1 MSARLRQRSTLE
13 IGLVVLCC
21 VLAAGRA
28 ASSQKGLDLSDAVKV
43 GSLERATSLLE
54 EGAEVDARDKQ
65 GWTPLH
71 NAANSGNEKLV
82 QLLIKHGA
90 DVNAKDYQ
98 YERTPLHIAAYNG
111 QLAILTTL
119 LKAQATLDNTDVN
132 ERTPLHLA
140 VWSGQKRE
148 AQSLLIAGAN
158 IDANDKYGSTPTQLA
173 TIRHFNDLVWLLLSY
188 CPDLRLTDNKGL
200 TAFDYAQSIDDEEL
214 LNIYKEHNSAPCS
227 RHRINTARL
236 VDQLPH
242 EYTGRNC
249 PRGERL
255 FPDEDLPY
263 TWWLKE
269 TSPGVP
275 LVITCPPGM
284 NGTATWTCGVDG
296 AWEKTPVLGQCRAV
310 RVGAWE
316 DSLYDETT
324 SAADVITTIAASLR
338 DVTLGS
344 GDLLTLGNLL
354 GHLREKHENDLLS
367 TSVQSEALDLAKRYL
382 KGSLEV
388 TDALLTYP
396 GLWWGLLQENRVLT
410 SSLLQDSLCHGAVM
424 LATYQE
430 SSITDFSLNSLQ
442 TRVVR
447 QPPWYYGQEQRT
459 FTHPLY
465 NDTWIRLP
473 KSFHEDHLDARNQVK
488 VVFVA
493 YNELHCT
500 INSVPCDPRTAKH
513 KRDLPAR
520 DQVNS
525 AVIGAKVGGVSTWH
539 AAFDEY
545 VEVRLQHIYTGD
557 IFLLG
562 PPTCVWWD
570 IRSHRW
576 AKDGCRLVETNEF
589 VSVCRCDH
597 LTNLAVVMDVNGLV
611 DDTDVMYY
619 VLQCIIIIGC
629 VVTVVSLA
637 LCILCFLIFK
647 DLREKTSSLVHA
659 NLCGSLMLAE
669 LVLLGGLDATE
680 DTVACK
686 TVAALLHYFFL
697 ATFTWSAVGAFHM
710 YRTFVKVRNTERSPL
725 KYYMCVGYL
734 APFSYVSLTLAFT
747 HAEGYA
753 TRKACWLS
761 PYGVLWTFAGPL
773 AIIMLINAVAYFM
786 TMQVAWRENALIAN
800 SHTNSNNNITKSNSS
815 KNNSNNSTSSRSS
828 NSQKKKAVSPMK
840 KVCSSLAVVF
850 ILCLTWM
857 AGFFYFIDETYI
869 MAGIFTFLN
878 SMQGIVIF
886 VFHIAINTPITQE
899 VKRILK

>member
-1 MSARLRQRSTLE
+1 MSVRGRQRSPLGR
-13 IGLVVLCC
+13 GLLVLCC
-21 VLAAGRA
+21 VLGGSS
-28 ASSQKGLDLSDAVKV
+28 ASSFKGLDLSDAVKV
-43 GSLERATSLLE
+43 GSLERVTSLLE

-71 NAANSGNEKLV
+71 NAAYSGNEEMV
-82 QLLIKHGA
+82 RILIKHGA
-90 DVNAKDYQ
+90 DINAKDYQ

-119 LKAQATLDNTDVN
+119 LKAKATLDNTDIN

-140 VWSGQKRE
+140 AWGGQKRE
-148 AQSLLIAGAN
+148 AQSLLIAGAD
-158 IDANDKYGSTPTQLA
+158 IDAKDKYGSTPTQLA
-173 TIRHFNDLVWLLLSY
+173 TIRHFPDLVWLLLSY
-188 CPDLRLTDNKGL
+188 CPDLRLEDNKGL

-227 RHRINTARL
+227 RHRISAARM
-236 VDQLPH
+236 VDPMPY
-242 EYTGRNC
+242 EGRGTNC
-249 PRGERL
+249 PRGERY

-296 AWEKTPVLGQCRAV
+296 TWEKVPVLEQCRSV
-310 RVGAWE
+310 VIREWE
-316 DSLYDETT
+316 QTLHDHTI
-324 SAADVITTIAASLR
+324 SAADIITSIATSLR

-344 GDLLTLGNLL
+344 GDLITIGDIL
-354 GHLREKHENDLLS
+354 GHLQEKHESDLLS
-367 TSVQSEALDLAKRYL
+367 MSVQSEALDLAKRYL
-382 KGSLEV
+382 KGSLEIV
-388 TDALLTYP
+388 DAMLAYP
-396 GLWWGLLQENRVLT
+396 GLWWGLLLENRVLT
-410 SSLLQDSLCHGAVM
+410 SSLLQDSLCYGAVM

-430 SSITDFSLNSLQ
+430 SSTTDFSLDSLH
-442 TRVVR
+442 TRVVK

-465 NDTWIRLP
+465 NRTWIRLP
-473 KSFHEDHLDARNQVK
+473 KSFHEDHLDTRNQVK

-500 INSVPCDPRTAKH
+500 INSVPCNPRIAKH
-513 KRDLPAR
+513 KLDLPAR

-539 AAFDEY
+539 AALDEY

-557 IFLLG
+557 IYLLG
-562 PPTCVWWD
+562 RPTCVWWD
-570 IRSHRW
+570 IRFHRW
-576 AKDGCRLVETNEF
+576 AKDGCRLVETDKF
-589 VSVCRCDH
+589 VSVCHCDH
-597 LTNLAVVMDVNGLV
+597 LTNLAVVMDINGLV

-619 VLQCIIIIGC
+619 VLQCVIIIGC

-647 DLREKTSSLVHA
+647 DLKEKTSSLVHA

-669 LVLLGGLDATE
+669 LVLLGGLDAAE

-697 ATFTWSAVGAFHM
+697 ATFTWSAIGAFHVYM
-710 YRTFVKVRNTERSPL
+710 TFVKVRMPERSPL

-761 PYGVLWTFAGPL
+761 PNGVLWTFAGPL
-773 AIIMLINAVAYFM
+773 TVIMLINAVAYFM
-786 TMQVAWRENALIAN
+786 TMQVTWRENALIAN
-800 SHTNSNNNITKSNSS
+800 SITNSNNNITKSSSS

-828 NSQKKKAVSPMK
+828 NNQKKKAESPMK

-857 AGFFYFIDETYI
+857 AGFFFFISETYI

-878 SMQGIVIF
+878 SMQGVVIF